1 MLGILYGVGCRMAAA
16 RRATL
21 LRRRGFGV
29 PRNKSDL
36 TILECKEIPDARSRA
51 SLWIAGGSRGPTES
65 VCARHLVPQLGNI
78 SHQSRTS
85 HLSSGTDDDVP
96 ASDVISHVKSP
107 EPCRPLACDYTC
119 SHSS

>member
-36 TILECKEIPDARSRA
+36 TILECKEIPDARPRA
-51 SLWIAGGSRGPTES
+51 PLWIAGGSR
-65 VCARHLVPQLGNI
+65 VPQRACAPG
-78 SHQSRTS
+78 TWC
-85 HLSSGTDDDVP
+85 LSSVASPTSP
-96 ASDVISHVKSP
+96 ALHISPQVRTIMCP
-107 EPCRPLACDYTC
+107 RAM
-119 SHSS
+119 